1 MTSSIG
7 CCWLCFDLC
16 LPVLSEDDTQTE
28 AESSKCLLSSSPGAG
43 VLIMTERTK
52 HMEAGGCEMGR
63 ESIISGYLSLLRAL
77 LLDCCDGHAPDVYKT
92 IITVAFVIRYIIGM
106 SFSFSSNLR

>member
-1 MTSSIG
+1 M
-7 CCWLCFDLC
+7 
-16 LPVLSEDDTQTE
+16 
-28 AESSKCLLSSSPGAG
+28 
-43 VLIMTERTK
+43 MERTK
-52 HMEAGGCEMGR
+52 HMEAGGYEMGR